1 MRIPTALLALLF
13 AASLHAQAHA
23 PLTSDKDLIIP
34 RTSAN
39 RIVIPIAGSTPGGN
53 GTFFR
58 SDITVINFRAAEQ
71 RVELRW
77 LPLGT
82 SGAGIAPVTITV
94 PAQSGFFSE
103 DFVTNILQQSGLGA
117 IDVRAVDANGELDPN
132 AALHATARIWTP
144 EPQVTNGTMSQ
155 TFPAIV
161 PVTTNGL
168 LRWIFGVRRN
178 EQYRMNAGITNLSDT
193 TQRFRVTTIG
203 STPAGAGETT
213 EVEVAA
219 QSVSQFGLTGTATGS
234 FQVVV
239 QNISD
244 APSPNF
250 ITWASSIDNV
260 TGDAWSQMGFPAPP
274 QPQP

>member
-1 MRIPTALLALLF
+1 MRITTLLLTLAL
-13 AASLHAQAHA
+13 AVSLTAQSA
-23 PLTSDKDLIIP
+23 PKDLIIP
-34 RTSAN
+34 RTSAQ
-39 RIVIPIAGSTPGGN
+39 RIVIPIAGNTPGAN
-53 GTFFR
+53 GTYFR
-58 SDITVINFRAAEQ
+58 SDITVINFRAADQ

-82 SGAGIAPVTITV
+82 SGSGSAPVTITV

-103 DFVTNILQQSGLGA
+103 DFVNNVMQQSGLGA
-117 IDVRAVDANGELDPN
+117 IDIRGVDANGADDPN
-132 AALHATARIWTP
+132 AALHAAARIWTP

-161 PVTTNGL
+161 PVSTNGI

-178 EQYRMNAGITNLSDT
+178 AQYRLNGGITNLSDS
-193 TQRFRVTTIG
+193 TQRFRVTTLG
-203 STPAGAGETT
+203 STPAGAGEST

-219 QSVSQFGLTGTATGS
+219 QSTSQFPLTGAATGS

-239 QNISD
+239 QNISTT
-244 APSPNF
+244 PSANF

-260 TGDAWSQMGFPAPP
+260 TGDAWSQIGFPAPA
-274 QPQP
+274 QP